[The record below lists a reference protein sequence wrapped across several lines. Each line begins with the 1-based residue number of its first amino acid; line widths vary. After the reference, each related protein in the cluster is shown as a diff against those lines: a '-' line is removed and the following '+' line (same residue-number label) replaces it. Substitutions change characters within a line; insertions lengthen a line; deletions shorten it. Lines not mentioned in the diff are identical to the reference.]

1 VRPTVEQL
9 EPRVLCSR
17 ASYLVDAANGVRAA
31 LGLPPLAVS
40 PVLAADAR
48 REARF
53 QARHRYRA
61 DAGFPADVPRYGG
74 WVGQN
79 AAINPPFAPGWG
91 SAVFQ
96 IELSWVN
103 SPEHYHNIAAPYW
116 TQVGV
121 GLARAASGCW
131 IAVELFGR
139 PDA

>member
-1 VRPTVEQL
+1 MKPTVEQL
-9 EPRVLCSR
+9 EPRVLRSR
-17 ASYLVDAANGVRAA
+17 ASYLVEAANGARAG

-53 QARHRYRA
+53 QAHHRYRA
-61 DAGFPADVPRYGG
+61 DAGFPADVPTYGG
-74 WVGQN
+74 WVAQN

-96 IELSWVN
+96 IELGWVN
-103 SPEHYHNIAAPYW
+103 SPEHYENIVAPYW

-121 GLARAASGCW
+121 GLAHAASGSW
-131 IAVELFGR
+131 IAVEIFGR
-139 PDA
+139 PDP